1 MRERYLLLKIIL
13 NPLACKCQIT
23 GLKTAWLIIATARKL
38 ALYACLD
45 SNQITFGVAARRVT
59 AMIPIAKR
67 VLLKDWA
74 TLPGALA
81 RNVYLCHVL
90 LSAFVAASYQRL

>member
-1 MRERYLLLKIIL
+1 MAESSVVANSDVIL
-13 NPLACKCQIT
+13 SYRFEP
-23 GLKTAWLIIATARKL
+23 
-38 ALYACLD
+38 D
-45 SNQITFGVAARRVT
+45 SFGVAARRVT

-81 RNVYLCHVL
+81 RNVYQCHVL